1 MERRMRDQ
9 NNNCN
14 NGPMGS
20 DKKLNKTVV
29 DLSEKVSDVETQ
41 MTKLY
46 R

>member
-1 MERRMRDQ
+1 
-9 NNNCN
+9 
-14 NGPMGS
+14 MGS